1 MSTLKTYDYRSAV
14 ASEAFARVLD
24 VFETPK
30 QAASRITVKHVCE
43 EFSHLCPFTGHPDY
57 GAIEIAFRAGGLCVE
72 LKSLKLYLQQYRDLR
87 IPYEAVV
94 PTIFGHLA
102 AVLYPGEAS
111 RPDSPVEALLCV
123 RGVWRGR
130 GGIRSEVHQGDPT
143 IL

>member
-1 MSTLKTYDYRSAV
+1 MSTLTPYDYQSAV
-14 ASEAFARVLD
+14 DSEAFARVLD

-30 QAASRITVKHVCE
+30 RAASRIAVKHVCE

-57 GAIEIAFRAGGLCVE
+57 GTIEIAFRAGNVCVE

-102 AVLYPGEAS
+102 ALLYPGEAL
-111 RPDSPVEALLCV
+111 RADSPVEAQLCV

-130 GGIRSEVHQGDPT
+130 GGIRSEVHQGDPG
-143 IL
+143 LL